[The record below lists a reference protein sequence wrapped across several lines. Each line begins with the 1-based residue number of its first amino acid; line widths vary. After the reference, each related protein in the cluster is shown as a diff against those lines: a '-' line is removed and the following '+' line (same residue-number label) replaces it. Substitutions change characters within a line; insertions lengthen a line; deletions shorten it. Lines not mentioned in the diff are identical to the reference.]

1 MLRNPLVSIIIASYN
16 HEKYIGRCIRSLLN
30 QDINSNA
37 YEIIVVNDGSSDNTK
52 KILSNYKEDITLI
65 ENEKNI
71 GLPAS
76 LNMAIKKVRS
86 PYIVRVDSDDYVNAS
101 FINILSMLLTSNPE
115 MDAVSCDYYEVN
127 EKEEII
133 RKVSCADEPI
143 ACGIMFRIEHIIDI
157 GLYDEKFLLY
167 EDKDLRN
174 RFIKKYYID
183 RIQLPLYRYRKH
195 ENNITSNLEARKK
208 YEKMLQDKHIKN
220 NNL

>member
-1 MLRNPLVSIIIASYN
+1 MPRNPLVSVIIASYN
-16 HEKYIGRCIRSLLN
+16 HEKYIGRCIRSLIN
-30 QDINSNA
+30 QDISSDI
-37 YEIIVVNDGSSDNTK
+37 YEIIVVNDGSVDNTK
-52 KILSNYKEDITLI
+52 KILSNFKENITLI

-76 LNMAIKKVRS
+76 LNMAIKKVKS
-86 PYIVRVDSDDYVNAS
+86 PYIVRVDSDDYVNSS

-133 RKVSCADEPI
+133 RKVSCTEEPI

-174 RFIKKYYID
+174 RFVKKYCID

-195 ENNITSNLEARKK
+195 DYNITSNHEARK
-208 YEKMLQDKHIKN
+208 I
-220 NNL
+220 

>member
-86 PYIVRVDSDDYVNAS
+86 TYIVRVDSDDYVKAS

-127 EKEEII
+127 EK
-133 RKVSCADEPI
+133 
-143 ACGIMFRIEHIIDI
+143 
-157 GLYDEKFLLY
+157 
-167 EDKDLRN
+167 
-174 RFIKKYYID
+174 
-183 RIQLPLYRYRKH
+183 
-195 ENNITSNLEARKK
+195 
-208 YEKMLQDKHIKN
+208 
-220 NNL
+220 